1 MVSNLRRIVSL
12 GKGTFGRND
21 RHTYSVKIPREHDG
35 LYKPRTEVQIDPSL
49 TATGGSNLATTLNLN
64 LDFQPT
70 EPGNSACLWF
80 KPLSLDPLLSP
91 CWRTNTAVRKSL
103 CS

>member
-35 LYKPRTEVQIDPSL
+35 LYKPRTEVQSL
-49 TATGGSNLATTLNLN
+49 VRE
-64 LDFQPT
+64 LDST
-70 EPGNSACLWF
+70 SGAA
-80 KPLSLDPLLSP
+80 K
-91 CWRTNTAVRKSL
+91 
-103 CS
+103 